1 MARVDINFIQDFI
14 KRQNLDIRVSKNGR
28 FTDQK
33 CIPDVLCAVAECVLA
48 YIDGDNTKG
57 FTKDDIWHSDYANE
71 LITESFSK
79 PDVESDSTTSEYDKF
94 FAQPLKLFAAA
105 NVLVE
110 TKQCRTNYY
119 KIKELNILEYVAQRE
134 KNALDFLYVYLDK
147 VMTDTGCIH
156 LFNDFFTMQDKDS
169 FNKLCEGLDYLYH
182 TYTPITGQYEPS
194 RIYNK
199 IINIFAFKKRKLGSV
214 KGRVSKYPITID
226 ELRYNRVNW
235 RDVDKSK
242 GMSRQEFAQQSSI
255 SISNN
260 KGYYERAITKAK
272 EFVHSIEKYSEVHP
286 YPAYVATEAHHIFM
300 KSEFPS
306 IADCVENIIALTG
319 TEHYSYAHPNRNTQ
333 RTDPNYQMVCLLS
346 KLDSIERNFQNGG
359 NDYSLADF
367 VMVLNIG
374 LKTEQFNEQMGFA
387 GIKANLLQ
395 FLRPTQ
401 SSF

>member
-1 MARVDINFIQDFI
+1 MARVDINYIQDFI
-14 KRQNLDIRVSKNGR
+14 NNHNYDIRVSHNGR

-33 CIPDVLCAVAECVLA
+33 CIPDVLCAVADCVLA
-48 YIDGDNTKG
+48 YTDGDITKG
-57 FTKDDIWHSDYANE
+57 FTKDDIWHSTYSNT

-79 PDVESDSTTSEYDKF
+79 PDVETDSTTSEYDKF
-94 FAQPLKLFAAA
+94 FAQPLKLFASA
-105 NVLVE
+105 NILVE
-110 TKQCRTNYY
+110 TKQGRANYY
-119 KIKELNILEYVAQRE
+119 NIRKLEILEFIAQRE
-134 KNALDFLYVYLDK
+134 KNALDFLFVYLNK
-147 VMTDTGCIH
+147 VMADTGCIH
-156 LFNDFFTMQDKDS
+156 LFDEFFTLQDKGS
-169 FNKLCEGLDYLYH
+169 FNRLCEGLDYLYY
-182 TYTPITGQYEPS
+182 TYTPVTGQYEPS

-214 KGRVSKYPITID
+214 KGRISKYPITID

-242 GMSRQEFAQQSSI
+242 GVSRQESAEQNESI
-255 SISNN
+255 ITNN
-260 KGYYERAITKAK
+260 RGYYERAVSKAK
-272 EFVHSIEKYSEVHP
+272 EFVHSIEKYSEIHP

-300 KSEFPS
+300 KSEFPQ

-319 TEHYSYAHPNRNTQ
+319 TEHYLYAHPNRNTQ
-333 RTDPNYQMVCLLS
+333 LVDPNYQMVCLLS

-374 LKTEQFNEQMGFA
+374 LRTNQFNEQMGFA

-395 FLRPTQ
+395 YLRPNH
-401 SSF
+401 SLF

>member
-1 MARVDINFIQDFI
+1 MARVDINHIQAFIS
-14 KRQNLDIRVSKNGR
+14 RQNYDVRVSKNGR

-33 CIPDVLCAVAECVLA
+33 CIPDVLCAVAECVLT
-48 YIDGDNTKG
+48 YIDGDITKS
-57 FTKDDIWHSDYANE
+57 FTKDDIWHSDYSNV

-79 PDVESDSTTSEYDKF
+79 PDIEAGSTTSEYDKF

-105 NVLVE
+105 NILLE
-110 TKQCRTNYY
+110 TKHGRTNYY
-119 KIKELNILEYVAQRE
+119 KIKELDILEYISQRE

-156 LFNDFFTMQDKDS
+156 LFNDFFSSQDKDT
-169 FNKLCEGLDYLYH
+169 FNRLCEGLDYLYH

-214 KGRVSKYPITID
+214 KGRISKYPITID

-235 RDVDKSK
+235 RDIDKSK
-242 GMSRQEFAQQSSI
+242 GMSRQEFARQSENT
-255 SISNN
+255 ISNY

-272 EFVHSIEKYSEVHP
+272 DFVHSIEKYSEVHP

-300 KSEFPS
+300 KSEFPA

-346 KLDSIERNFQNGG
+346 KLDSIERNFQNGC

-374 LKTEQFNEQMGFA
+374 LKTDQFNEQMGFA

-395 FLRPTQ
+395 YLRPNQ
-401 SSF
+401 SAF

>member
-1 MARVDINFIQDFI
+1 MERVDLNYVKHFIN
-14 KRQNLDIRVSKNGR
+14 RQNFDIRVSKNGR

-48 YIDGDNTKG
+48 YIGEDISKG
-57 FTKDDIWHSDYANE
+57 FTKNDIWHSKYSNT

-79 PDVESDSTTSEYDKF
+79 PDVESNSTSSEYDKF

-105 NVLVE
+105 NILDE
-110 TKQCRTNYY
+110 TKKGRSNYY
-119 KIKELNILEYVAQRE
+119 TIKEIEILKFVAQRE
-134 KNALDFLYVYLDK
+134 KNALDFLYEYLYK

-156 LFNDFFTMQDKDS
+156 LFNEFFALQDKDS
-169 FNKLCEGLDYLYH
+169 FNRLCEGLDYLYH
-182 TYTPITGQYEPS
+182 VYTPIKGNLEPS

-199 IINIFAFKKRKLGSV
+199 IINVFAFKKRKLGSIR
-214 KGRVSKYPITID
+214 GMLSKHPITIE
-226 ELRYNRVNW
+226 ELRYNQVNW
-235 RDVDKSK
+235 RDVGKSK
-242 GMSRQEFAQQSSI
+242 CMSRQEFAEQCENTI
-255 SISNN
+255 LNN
-260 KGYYERAITKAK
+260 KGYYERAVTKAK

-286 YPAYVATEAHHIFM
+286 YPTYIATEAHHIFM

-306 IADCVENIIALTG
+306 IADCAENIIALTG

-367 VMVLNIG
+367 VMVLNTG

-395 FLRPTQ
+395 YLRPTQ
-401 SSF
+401 TSF